1 MADCEYCGKPAG
13 LFRSIHKECAAQRDR
28 ARGDID
34 LAFQNVMVVA
44 RPPAP
49 ATFRAIVEKLG
60 NEGRLTPDELR
71 SRVLSGLGIALNA
84 ALTDLDFSQNEL
96 GRFEMIV
103 DAFGLEASAFDEAG
117 IRDKLVQALV
127 LKDLS
132 EGRPSKRIQLSTP
145 LPIVLKRSETIQ
157 WLFNVVTLRQP
168 KTSYHYE
175 GGSHGVSIRLMKGL
189 SYRVGSHRGQ
199 RVATTEM
206 VDVGSGALAV
216 TDNALY
222 FMGGVGSKRT
232 PLTSVVSVD
241 GFDDGVIVTP
251 SRGKQQVFLMSDGM
265 FAANLILKSAAL

>member
-1 MADCEYCGKPAG
+1 MADCEYCGEPAG

-60 NEGRLTPDELR
+60 NDGRLTPNELR
-71 SRVLSGLGIALNA
+71 SKVLLGLGIALNA
-84 ALTDLDFSQNEL
+84 ALTDLDFSQSEL

-117 IRDKLVQALV
+117 IRDKLVQALI
-127 LKDLS
+127 LKDLT
-132 EGRPSKRIQLSTP
+132 EGRPSTRIQLSTA
-145 LPIVLKRSETIQ
+145 LPIVLKRGETVQ
-157 WLFNVVTLRQP
+157 WLFNGVTRREP
-168 KTSYHYE
+168 RTSYHYE
-175 GGSHGVSIRLMKGL
+175 GGSHGVSIRLMKGV
-189 SYRVGSHRGQ
+189 SYRVGSHKGQ

-216 TDNALY
+216 TNNAIY
-222 FMGGVGSKRT
+222 FMGGASKRM
-232 PLTSVVSVD
+232 PLSGVVSVD

-251 SRGKQQVFLMSDGM
+251 SRGKQQVFLMSEGM